1 MERGVYL
8 FGSKSVKKKRVMQA
22 DQPINLRPGGGVKG
36 RSFGPRL
43 DSALVGTGTASAT
56 AAVSFAA
63 DGSQGFRPHGG
74 RPGFGSSAKTVDS
87 RFESHES
94 IRYTR
99 EQLLQLQE
107 ASVNI
112 PDEIHKARQ
121 EIESELITDESSWSR
136 GDVNIQA
143 QSHIRYAEPD
153 TRDWRGRSPLP
164 APAPEER
171 SWETLRESREYGAP
185 MSKPQES
192 GYQFARQEQL
202 NSQFSKVN
210 VSSGSGPGPAAALV
224 KAAVPWSARRGTLS
238 EKDKVLKTVKGI
250 LNKLTP
256 EKFGVLKDQ
265 LINSGINSADI
276 LQGVMHLIFD
286 KAVLEPT
293 FCPMYS
299 ELCHDLS
306 TALPQF
312 PAEEPDGKPIA
323 FRRIL
328 LNTCQE
334 AFEGADNLRAE
345 IKQMTAPDQESER
358 RDKEKMV
365 KLRTLGNIRL
375 IGELFKQKMVP
386 EKIVHHCIQHLLGQD
401 LKSPPAE
408 ENVEALCH
416 LFNTVG
422 KQLEENPKSR
432 SIIDSYFASM
442 KQLAN
447 NQRLASRMRFMV
459 RDVLELRAS
468 KWIPRREEIKAKTIN
483 EIHSEAEQKLG
494 LRPGSTTMRNGRGAS
509 NVMGMGAGSN
519 FGIGR
524 PGGLMPGM
532 PGMPGMVRKMPGMP
546 AMDSDGLEG
555 LSGRLLNKNDNLVPS
570 PALPLSQGRSQAPVL
585 KPSVGNARL
594 LPQGTGG
601 FLTGKPSALL
611 QNSTARSL
619 TASGP
624 NVGAA
629 EPLIQGLSGGSKS
642 TVGTSKV
649 QEFEKDRFSAPM
661 PIVEKPLASGK
672 PPADLDKKSKS
683 LLEEYFSVRDCEEA
697 KLCVQELKWPDYYPT
712 FVQQAILLAMENSE
726 RHIELVG
733 KLLEFLY
740 SEKTLSDKDIEAG
753 LMFIV
758 NEFDD
763 TAIDIPLAPKFLGD
777 IVGRLCLAGATDFRV
792 LKDIMVKVDDKSRQR
807 AIFDS
812 AIRIYKSR
820 PSTGALGA
828 HGNDLIEC
836 EKLIS

>member
-1 MERGVYL
+1 
-8 FGSKSVKKKRVMQA
+8 MQA

-36 RSFGPRL
+36 RSFGARF
-43 DSALVGTGTASAT
+43 DSALVGTGTASAAT
-56 AAVSFAA
+56 AASLSA

-74 RPGFGSSAKTVDS
+74 RPTFGSSAKTVDS
-87 RFESHES
+87 RFENHER

-112 PDEIHKARQ
+112 SDDIHKARQ
-121 EIESELITDESSWSR
+121 EIELELVTDESSWGR
-136 GDVNIQA
+136 GDINIQA

-164 APAPEER
+164 APASEER
-171 SWETLRESREYGAP
+171 SWETLRDSREYGVP
-185 MSKPQES
+185 MSKQQES
-192 GYQFARQEQL
+192 GHQFSRQEQA
-202 NSQFSKVN
+202 NSQFSKLH
-210 VSSGSGPGPAAALV
+210 VSSASGPGPAAALV

-256 EKFGVLKDQ
+256 EKFDVLKDQ

-276 LQGVMHLIFD
+276 LQGVMSLIFD

-293 FCPMYS
+293 FCPMYA
-299 ELCHDLS
+299 ELCQDLS

-312 PAEEPDGKPIA
+312 PSEEPDGKPIA

-401 LKSPPAE
+401 AKSPPAE
-408 ENVEALCH
+408 ENVEALCQ

-432 SIIDSYFASM
+432 TIIDSYFARM
-442 KQLAN
+442 EQLTN

-459 RDVLELRAS
+459 RDVLDLRAN

-494 LRPGSTTMRNGRGAS
+494 LRPGSTNMRNGRGAS
-509 NVMGMGAGSN
+509 NVMGMGAGNS

-532 PGMPGMVRKMPGMP
+532 PGMPMGRKMPGMP
-546 AMDSDGLEG
+546 VMDSDGLEG
-555 LSGRLLNKNDNLVPS
+555 LPRRIVNKNEGLPS
-570 PALPLSQGRSQAPVL
+570 AALTPIQGRTQAPVL

-601 FLTGKPSALL
+601 LFSGKPSALL
-611 QNSTARSL
+611 QNISAKPL
-619 TASGP
+619 AAPGLIA
-624 NVGAA
+624 GAA
-629 EPLIQGLSGGSKS
+629 EPLFQGPSGGSKS
-642 TVGTSKV
+642 SAGISRV
-649 QEFEKDRFSAPM
+649 QELERDRFSAPM
-661 PIVEKPLASGK
+661 PVMDKPLASGK

-683 LLEEYFSVRDCEEA
+683 LLEEYFSARDFEEA
-697 KLCVQELKWPDYYPT
+697 KLCVQELKWPDYYPE
-712 FVQQAILLAMENSE
+712 FVRTAIILAMDKSE
-726 RHIELVG
+726 RHVDLVG
-733 KLLEFLY
+733 QLLDFLY
-740 SEKTLSDKDIEAG
+740 SEKTLPAKDIEAG
-753 LMFIV
+753 LMSIAD
-758 NEFDD
+758 EFDD
-763 TAIDIPLAPKFLGD
+763 IAIDIPLAPRFFGEL
-777 IVGRLCLAGATDFRV
+777 VGRFSLVGATDLRA
-792 LKDIMVKVDDKSRQR
+792 LYDIMVKVEDKPRQR
-807 AIFDS
+807 TIFDS
-812 AIRIYKSR
+812 ALRIIKSS
-820 PSTGALGA
+820 PSAGALVA
-828 HGNDLIEC
+828 QSDHLIEC

>member
-1 MERGVYL
+1 
-8 FGSKSVKKKRVMQA
+8 MQA

-43 DSALVGTGTASAT
+43 DSALVGTGTASAAT
-56 AAVSFAA
+56 AASLAA

-74 RPGFGSSAKTVDS
+74 RSTFGSSAKTVDS
-87 RFESHES
+87 RFENHER

-121 EIESELITDESSWSR
+121 EIESELVTDDSSWGR
-136 GDVNIQA
+136 GDINVQA
-143 QSHIRYAEPD
+143 QPHIRYAEPD

-171 SWETLRESREYGAP
+171 PWETLRESREYGPP
-185 MSKPQES
+185 MSKQQDS
-192 GYQFARQEQL
+192 GYQYARQEQL
-202 NSQFSKVN
+202 NSQFSKHN
-210 VSSGSGPGPAAALV
+210 VSSASGAGSTAALV

-256 EKFGVLKDQ
+256 EKFDVLKDQ
-265 LINSGINSADI
+265 LINSGINTADI
-276 LQGVMHLIFD
+276 LQGVMSLIFE

-293 FCPMYS
+293 FCPMYA
-299 ELCHDLS
+299 ELCQDLS

-312 PAEEPDGKPIA
+312 PSEESDGKPIA

-401 LKSPPAE
+401 AKSPPAE

-432 SIIDSYFASM
+432 PIIDSYFALM
-442 KQLAN
+442 KQLTN

-459 RDVLELRAS
+459 RDVLELRAN

-494 LRPGSTTMRNGRGAS
+494 LRPGSTNMRNGRGAS
-509 NVMGMGAGSN
+509 NVMGMGPGNS

-532 PGMPGMVRKMPGMP
+532 PGIPMGRKMPGMP

-555 LSGRLLNKNDNLVPS
+555 LHGRIVNKNESLVPS
-570 PALPLSQGRSQAPVL
+570 PALHPSQGRSQGPGL
-585 KPSVGNARL
+585 KPSVGNARF

-601 FLTGKPSALL
+601 FFSGKPSALL
-611 QNSTARSL
+611 QNSAARPM
-619 TASGP
+619 TVSGP
-624 NVGAA
+624 NAGAA
-629 EPLIQGLSGGSKS
+629 EPLIQGLSGGTKPSA
-642 TVGTSKV
+642 GIPKV
-649 QEFEKDRFSAPM
+649 QELEKDRFSAPI
-661 PIVEKPLASGK
+661 PVVEKPLALGK
-672 PPADLDKKSKS
+672 SPTELNKKTKS

-697 KLCVQELKWPDYYPT
+697 KLCVQELKCPDYYPE
-712 FVQQAILLAMENSE
+712 FVRQAILLAMENSE
-726 RHIELVG
+726 RHVDLVG
-733 KLLEFLY
+733 QLLEFLY
-740 SEKTLSDKDIEAG
+740 SEKTLPDKIIEAG
-753 LMFIV
+753 LMSIAD
-758 NEFDD
+758 EFDD
-763 TAIDIPLAPKFLGD
+763 TAIDIPLAPRFLGEL
-777 IVGRLCLAGATDFRV
+777 VGRLCLAGATDFKA
-792 LKDIMVKVDDKSRQR
+792 LKEIMLKVDDKPRQR

-812 AIRIYKSR
+812 ALRIIKSSQ
-820 PSTGALGA
+820 STGALGA
-828 HGNDLIEC
+828 PSDDLTEC
-836 EKLIS
+836 EKIIS

>member
-1 MERGVYL
+1 MEGGVRL

-43 DSALVGTGTASAT
+43 DSAVVGTGTASAAT
-56 AAVSFAA
+56 AASLSA

-74 RPGFGSSAKTVDS
+74 RPTFGSSAKTVDS
-87 RFESHES
+87 RFENHERV
-94 IRYTR
+94 RYTR

-107 ASVNI
+107 ASMNI

-121 EIESELITDESSWSR
+121 EIESELVIDESSWGR

-185 MSKPQES
+185 MSKQQES
-192 GYQFARQEQL
+192 GYQFARHEQL
-202 NSQFSKVN
+202 NSQFSKVH
-210 VSSGSGPGPAAALV
+210 VSSASGAGPAASLV
-224 KAAVPWSARRGTLS
+224 KAAVPWSARKGTLS

-256 EKFGVLKDQ
+256 EKFDVLKDQ

-276 LQGVMHLIFD
+276 LQGVMTLIFD

-293 FCPMYS
+293 FCPMYA
-299 ELCHDLS
+299 ELCQDLS

-345 IKQMTAPDQESER
+345 IKQMTAPDQESAR

-401 LKSPPAE
+401 LKSSPAE
-408 ENVEALCH
+408 ENVEALCQ

-432 SIIDSYFASM
+432 PIIDSYFASM
-442 KQLAN
+442 KQLTN
-447 NQRLASRMRFMV
+447 TQSLASRMRFMV
-459 RDVLELRAS
+459 RDVLDLRAN

-494 LRPGSTTMRNGRGAS
+494 LRPGSTNIRNGRGAS
-509 NVMGMGAGSN
+509 NAMGMGAGNS

-524 PGGLMPGM
+524 PGGFMPGM
-532 PGMPGMVRKMPGMP
+532 PGMPIIRKMPGMP
-546 AMDSDGLEG
+546 SIDSDGLEG
-555 LSGRLLNKNDNLVPS
+555 QPGRIVNKNESLVPS
-570 PALPLSQGRSQAPVL
+570 PALLPSQGRSQAPVL
-585 KPSVGNARL
+585 KSSVGNAKL
-594 LPQGTGG
+594 LPHGPGG
-601 FLTGKPSALL
+601 FYSGKSSALL
-611 QNSTARSL
+611 QNSTARPL
-619 TASGP
+619 TALGP
-624 NVGAA
+624 TVGAA
-629 EPLIQGLSGGSKS
+629 EPLIHGPSGGSKS
-642 TVGTSKV
+642 SLGIPKV
-649 QEFEKDRFSAPM
+649 QELEKDRFSVPM
-661 PIVEKPLASGK
+661 PVTEKPLASGK
-672 PPADLDKKSKS
+672 PTDLDKKSKS

-697 KLCVQELKWPDYYPT
+697 KLCVQELKWPEYYPE
-712 FVQQAILLAMENSE
+712 FVRQAIMLAMDSSD
-726 RHIELVG
+726 RHVELVG
-733 KLLEFLY
+733 QLLEFLY
-740 SEKTLSDKDIEAG
+740 SEKTLPDKDIEAG
-753 LMFIV
+753 LMLITDG
-758 NEFDD
+758 FDD
-763 TAIDIPLAPKFLGD
+763 TAIDIPLAPRFLGEL
-777 IVGRLCLAGATDFRV
+777 VGRLCLAGATDFRV
-792 LKDIMVKVDDKSRQR
+792 LKDIMVKMEDKPRQR

-812 AIRIYKSR
+812 ALRIIKSS
-820 PSTGALGA
+820 PSAGALGA
-828 HGNDLIEC
+828 QSDGLIEC